1 MQQQKEDANLTIEQ
15 LKKLMTTGDSNA
27 FMKKMSSYAAN
38 ITGSDAYWSR
48 RRSELEA
55 TFEQAKTASAFFT
68 FSYPDNHW
76 EDLQKLMP
84 GPLASTFTEKYKKVL
99 NNPHLVDWFFS
110 HKLNEFL
117 KTVFDDVLECEW
129 RWHRYEWQSRSSIHA
144 HGAVRFKNDPGLT
157 QLATKAYIG
166 RLASKKLADD
176 HDKHNLATDII
187 DK

>member
-76 EDLQKLMP
+76 EDLQKKFKK
-84 GPLASTFTEKYKKVL
+84 TFILRLT
-99 NNPHLVDWFFS
+99 
-110 HKLNEFL
+110 L
-117 KTVFDDVLECEW
+117 KAK
-129 RWHRYEWQSRSSIHA
+129 SIDQYV
-144 HGAVRFKNDPGLT
+144 GVR
-157 QLATKAYIG
+157 
-166 RLASKKLADD
+166 
-176 HDKHNLATDII
+176 HC
-187 DK
+187 

>member
-15 LKKLMTTGDSNA
+15 LKRLMTNGDSTG

-68 FSYPDNHW
+68 FSYPDIHW
-76 EDLQKLMP
+76 DDLQKLMP
-84 GPLASTFTEKYKKVL
+84 GPLATTFTEKYKKVL
-99 NNPHLVDWFFS
+99 ENPHLVDWFFS

-117 KTVFDDVLECEW
+117 KSVFDDVLECEW
-129 RWHRYEWQSRSSIHA
+129 RWHRLDLQFTHM
-144 HGAVRFKNDPGLT
+144 VQFD
-157 QLATKAYIG
+157 
-166 RLASKKLADD
+166 SKMIQALL
-176 HDKHNLATDII
+176 N
-187 DK
+187 